1 MPSQAGRVSAMS
13 KLNAQSLK
21 VLHTSLK
28 HAPHE
33 KALIVVH
40 MGTCGI
46 ASGAQEVLDAVVS
59 AANELGSSGVRIKTT
74 GCAGFCSR
82 EPMMTVEM
90 AGAPPVKYVDLNAAK
105 ARRIYSEHVLGGKPV
120 GEFALG
126 AGCESTY

>member
-1 MPSQAGRVSAMS
+1 MS
-13 KLNAQSLK
+13 RLNAQSLK
-21 VLHTSLK
+21 ALHAELT
-28 HAPHE
+28 HAPHA
-33 KALIVVH
+33 KALILIH

-46 ASGAQEVLDAVVS
+46 ASGAQEVLDAVIG
-59 AANELGSSGVRIKTT
+59 AANELGSCGVKIKTT

-82 EPMMTVEM
+82 EPMITVEM
-90 AGAPPVKYVDLNAAK
+90 AGAPPVKYADLNAAK